1 MTTVKTLAGQP
12 PHACV
17 NEIWK
22 YGDSE
27 GPYSLLLLPSL
38 RLATTKKQELLKNYN
53 TMTVFFFQFSQLKS
67 KYFLHINAFYS
78 NFQKK
83 LSIKSNQMYK
93 GIINANFTGC
103 YAINLIS

>member
-53 TMTVFFFQFSQLKS
+53 TMTVFFFSLVNLKAN
-67 KYFLHINAFYS
+67 IFYILMH
-78 NFQKK
+78 FTA
-83 LSIKSNQMYK
+83 IFRKSL
-93 GIINANFTGC
+93 A
-103 YAINLIS
+103 